1 MAALLQLIHPPALTD
16 DEVIKQVAQTDRQR
30 AIGMTVAKFRDRLF
44 NHALYIVKDH
54 QEAYD
59 VVQEVFI
66 KAMRETR
73 FFLPDFKMKAW
84 LFRVTSNLC
93 FNIRRDKKRR
103 GAILKTMQR
112 PTSTAPDQYNRV
124 FGDQRQGHILAA
136 MEDLS
141 RDHREILTLRY
152 YSDLSYAEIADALGI
167 KLGTVMS
174 RLSRA
179 KGRLMEAIGDPG
191 VIES

>member
-1 MAALLQLIHPPALTD
+1 MAALLKLIHPPGLVD
-16 DEVIKQVAQTDRQR
+16 DDTIKAIADTDRQR
-30 AIGMTVAKFRDRLF
+30 AIGLIVAKFRDRLF
-44 NHALYIVKDH
+44 NHALHIVKNQ

-84 LFRVTSNLC
+84 LYRVTSNLC

-103 GAILKTMQR
+103 GAILQTMQR
-112 PTSTAPDQYNRV
+112 ATSTAPRQFDHV
-124 FGDQRQGHILAA
+124 FSDQRQEKILAA
-136 MEDLS
+136 MDNLTT
-141 RDHREILTLRY
+141 DHREILTLRY
-152 YSDLSYAEIADALGI
+152 YSDLSYAEIAETLDI

-179 KGRLMEAIGDPG
+179 KGRLMEVIGDPG
-191 VIES
+191 VMEA